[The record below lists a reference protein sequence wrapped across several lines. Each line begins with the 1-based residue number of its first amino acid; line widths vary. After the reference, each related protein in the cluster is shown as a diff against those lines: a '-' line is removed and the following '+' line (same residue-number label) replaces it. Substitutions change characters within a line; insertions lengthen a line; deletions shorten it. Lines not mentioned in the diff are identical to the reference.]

1 VSIVSHDLRTPLTS
15 IRGYAQLLQRQLPVD
30 SPASLRLSL
39 DMIVQQSDRLAE
51 QTEWLL
57 EVARVQT
64 NRIALR
70 RTAVD
75 LEHVAREVL
84 AESHAVGGPSRGAD
98 EARIVVDADLRR
110 VRQMIH
116 AMFEFAS
123 SRPAGAVPRLQIDVV
138 DGYGRLAF
146 EDEGEALAS
155 DERAQLFEQLVRV
168 SDDGAHRSL
177 AHFGLVIAAGAAAAH
192 GGRLEVESPLSESER
207 GARLT
212 LLLPLSGAAA

>member
-1 VSIVSHDLRTPLTS
+1 
-15 IRGYAQLLQRQLPVD
+15 LLQRQLPAD

-84 AESHAVGGPSRGAD
+84 AGSATVTEPSRGAD
-98 EARIVVDADLRR
+98 EARIVVDADVRR
-110 VRQMIH
+110 VRQMIR

-123 SRPAGAVPRLQIDVV
+123 SRPARAAPRLQIDVV

-146 EDEGEALAS
+146 EDEGDALSS

-177 AHFGLVIAAGAAAAH
+177 AHFGLVIAAGTAAAH
-192 GGRLEVESPLSESER
+192 DGRLEIESPLPDAEH
-207 GARLT
+207 GARLI
-212 LLLPLSGAAA
+212 LRLPLTTAAG